1 MKTIR
6 RPRPQFN
13 LRKAADYA
21 IVINALQI
29 AAMAALA
36 VYVLNDEVNAAF
48 SGVLGDVLVIVMFLV
63 AAWGAAVDIREAL
76 AARRMTVKLSGLNET
91 VNQMTDLNHALRAQR
106 HDFLNHLQ
114 VVYSLIEMGEHQE
127 ANRYIDQVYG
137 SIQALSKTLK
147 TACAPVNALLR
158 AKTAEAAERSRATE
172 IRLFTGRG
180 GSP

>member
-91 VNQMTDLNHALRAQR
+91 VNQMTDP
-106 HDFLNHLQ
+106 
-114 VVYSLIEMGEHQE
+114 
-127 ANRYIDQVYG
+127 
-137 SIQALSKTLK
+137 T
-147 TACAPVNALLR
+147 TPCAPSG
-158 AKTAEAAERSRATE
+158 TIS
-172 IRLFTGRG
+172 
-180 GSP
+180 

>member
-48 SGVLGDVLVIVMFLV
+48 SGVLGD
-63 AAWGAAVDIREAL
+63 AP
-76 AARRMTVKLSGLNET
+76 SGT
-91 VNQMTDLNHALRAQR
+91 I
-106 HDFLNHLQ
+106 F
-114 VVYSLIEMGEHQE
+114 
-127 ANRYIDQVYG
+127 
-137 SIQALSKTLK
+137 SIICRWF
-147 TACAPVNALLR
+147 TA
-158 AKTAEAAERSRATE
+158 
-172 IRLFTGRG
+172 
-180 GSP
+180 